1 MAGFP
6 QPGKNSEIDKLA
18 ASQGQKAHR
27 HLVGCLALDPT
38 MTDVWQE
45 LTHTVRGSQ
54 NLEKTD
60 EWISWTKML
69 QEWSEE
75 ELTMHIHSGRISERE
90 CPDTPGVWEFKDNNK
105 VKTTK
110 VLGRDK
116 QLSKSSKSQLKPE
129 TKEDDDDD
137 WDKAWTA
144 FGSASSFNDIQL
156 FGTGSSI
163 AKGKG
168 SMKGKTSKGIGKKG
182 KANKDDEEQVT
193 KKQIQWLKSALSK
206 AITVVGCKAFE
217 TTDGDKRGHAA
228 KAKGE
233 LEEILSKVSDKGDVW
248 EHKEFQAIQ
257 QNAKEKIALRKEIFG

>member
-1 MAGFP
+1 MSTSGESKSKLLRSNTDLSAD
-6 QPGKNSEIDKLA
+6 DKLQLLNDHLTLGDWNKLNGRFSSA
-18 ASQGQKAHR
+18 RKKTVKLKSWQGQKAHR

-110 VLGRDK
+110 VLGQGLDCLW
-116 QLSKSSKSQLKPE
+116 LS
-129 TKEDDDDD
+129 
-137 WDKAWTA
+137 
-144 FGSASSFNDIQL
+144 IQL
-156 FGTGSSI
+156 
-163 AKGKG
+163 
-168 SMKGKTSKGIGKKG
+168 
-182 KANKDDEEQVT
+182 Q
-193 KKQIQWLKSALSK
+193 
-206 AITVVGCKAFE
+206 
-217 TTDGDKRGHAA
+217 
-228 KAKGE
+228 
-233 LEEILSKVSDKGDVW
+233 
-248 EHKEFQAIQ
+248 
-257 QNAKEKIALRKEIFG
+257 